1 MQKSSALM
9 FNLSI
14 LTADFYSLLAGIF
27 IFEYSVLLYLLT
39 TNYIVANIHI

>member
-14 LTADFYSLLAGIF
+14 LTADFYSLLADRFFFGIKVKL
-27 IFEYSVLLYLLT
+27 I
-39 TNYIVANIHI
+39 I